1 MDQLGTLQAWMSGN
15 ADSFEA
21 ACAYILA
28 AIALPFAYGV
38 IFDPKIIR
46 SGFLLIGVF
55 ACMGGLF
62 LLLQAQFLAM
72 AQIMIYA
79 VGITLVVVIA
89 LMLTNQNQ
97 EVEENTAIVANQYLG
112 FVVALFLFMTIYM
125 SLFGEQFPITV
136 EKAVTPNL
144 VLIGTALCTTY
155 ALPFEFS
162 SILLLAAVVG
172 AIMLAKNES
181 KMAPDEDDE
190 YDDDTDDDAGNS
202 QEFKLK
208 RDTDGAAAAS
218 TSR

>member
-1 MDQLGTLQAWMSGN
+1 
-15 ADSFEA
+15 
-21 ACAYILA
+21 
-28 AIALPFAYGV
+28 
-38 IFDPKIIR
+38 
-46 SGFLLIGVF
+46 
-55 ACMGGLF
+55 
-62 LLLQAQFLAM
+62 
-72 AQIMIYA
+72 
-79 VGITLVVVIA
+79 
-89 LMLTNQNQ
+89 
-97 EVEENTAIVANQYLG
+97 
-112 FVVALFLFMTIYM
+112 MTIYM

-190 YDDDTDDDAGNS
+190 YDDDTDGDAGNS

-208 RDTDGAAAAS
+208 RDTDAAAAAS